1 MFTYLWQCKY
11 HLHLSYSGYWKG
23 KINSLFYGIPPAGRC
38 EDLILRSSN
47 CQNLISTESKIKEN
61 PAVPDQALVLHCWG
75 CLLSC
80 KKPIRIKCNWTR
92 EWKLVTYPH
101 VDWLTLW
108 RYLVI
113 SDKTTWVTNYKRC
126 CDSPRL
132 MVSLNWDYL
141 HTYSLDPHAHTSKSR
156 MTRTPGVVR
165 RGHNVLSIINMLG
178 RLLSFVLPWGQV
190 NLVSCEGY
198 QVSWI

>member
-61 PAVPDQALVLHCWG
+61 SAAPNRALVLHCWG

-113 SDKTTWVTNYKRC
+113 SDKTTWVTINTAAIPHGWWFPWTEIIYTLTALT
-126 CDSPRL
+126 L
-132 MVSLNWDYL
+132 MPTHLRAEW
-141 HTYSLDPHAHTSKSR
+141 
-156 MTRTPGVVR
+156 
-165 RGHNVLSIINMLG
+165 RGHQVLCVGVTMS
-178 RLLSFVLPWGQV
+178 SA
-190 NLVSCEGY
+190 
-198 QVSWI
+198 